1 MYTPYPNDYPTED
14 TDATASPPLRS
25 EFRPPPREVHDHA
38 AHGFAQMF
46 GLHPIPAITTLA
58 VNAMLFGGQI
68 ATVGALTPLVFLTA
82 IVLAYITYKS
92 QMRFYGDDA
101 EAARIKALAVGL
113 LTAIPI
119 GLPAFLTLPSTV
131 VGVVHTLRKGA

>member
-1 MYTPYPNDYPTED
+1 MYNTPYPDDYSTETPD
-14 TDATASPPLRS
+14 GTASQPLHPNY
-25 EFRPPPREVHDHA
+25 PPPMRSDVHPVA
-38 AHGFAQMF
+38 TRGFGQMF

-92 QMRFYGDDA
+92 QMRSMA
-101 EAARIKALAVGL
+101 M
-113 LTAIPI
+113 
-119 GLPAFLTLPSTV
+119 
-131 VGVVHTLRKGA
+131 TLRRRA